1 MAETKGCEC
10 KKEWPEFN
18 EEEKGGYKKEKKKGG
33 SCYFPFFF
41 LSYIYYLCLP
51 LFFLNYWFGY
61 RGIKLDNARKIRM
74 VSILY

>member
-33 SCYFPFFF
+33 SCYFPFFSFPTFIIYVSPF
-41 LSYIYYLCLP
+41 L
-51 LFFLNYWFGY
+51 F
-61 RGIKLDNARKIRM
+61 KLLVWVQRDKT
-74 VSILY
+74 